1 MDFGRG
7 KKRKSWSS
15 TARLHPLGLP
25 SPALAFCLNSHLS
38 PHRFPT
44 WGFAPVKNW
53 GTLEFGSSQTL
64 PSSLSLMDQLEALTG
79 EKPSCRNRAK
89 PSKDSHGLSQRW
101 RMSFL
106 PHVLLTAGKTL
117 IICAAGHSKHIS
129 HQKSQKKSHLQKKGL
144 FGGGKKIK
152 IQLEALAQ
160 HGVSSGLV
168 SSP

>member
-1 MDFGRG
+1 MG
-7 KKRKSWSS
+7 KSWSS
-15 TARLHPLGLP
+15 TAGLHPLGLL

-44 WGFAPVKNW
+44 WGSAPVKNW

-106 PHVLLTAGKTL
+106 PCVLLTAGKTL
-117 IICAAGHSKHIS
+117 IICAAGRSKHIS
-129 HQKSQKKSHLQKKGL
+129 HQKSQKKKSHLQQKGL
-144 FGGGKKIK
+144 FEGGEKNKNT
-152 IQLEALAQ
+152 A
-160 HGVSSGLV
+160 
-168 SSP
+168 